1 MKCQQNQTVKSH
13 GQGLQSECE
22 GVRLD
27 AMEMG
32 WEELSGNGMGK
43 WVGWGWSGIAGA
55 WTVGLT
61 LASGRDLKSSFILAY
76 N

>member
-27 AMEMG
+27 AIEMG

-43 WVGWGWSGIAGA
+43 WVG
-55 WTVGLT
+55 
-61 LASGRDLKSSFILAY
+61 
-76 N
+76 